1 MKRQAILVTTAALA
15 ATLGGCAVDPITIG
29 GWRAILWGI
38 PITPFAVVTL
48 VAILFYLATLLTDP
62 ALDPGRL
69 IRPFGKWMAIALTSL
84 YALGWI
90 LLPTYIHNFRV
101 TVDVAVDGVTHSGSS
116 VIEVSYSPGWLRWLL
131 KPSPY
136 GTGGWSE
143 VRGVAPIVDLGKY
156 GTLFASMDDPIKS
169 AATGRSG
176 SGAGPL
182 HATHKLLMVFEKTG
196 TRIDLGPRIV
206 PPDRYPQFIWVPPDN
221 DPEEAVPLLPQEFAE
236 HISPRVSLLEVRVS
250 PSTEEAV
257 DVVDPAPPWLTKLRH
272 FAAHPEDQKRGRP
285 FYLAAINVE
294 TGYRRWLPKR

>member
-29 GWRAILWGI
+29 GWRAIPWGI
-38 PITPFAVVTL
+38 PITPFAVATL
-48 VAILFYLATLLTDP
+48 LAILFYLATLLTDP

-90 LLPTYIHNFRV
+90 LLPTSIHNFRV

-156 GTLFASMDDPIKS
+156 GTLFASMGDAMPNS
-169 AATGRSG
+169 RTGTGQWRAGMGPQYATY
-176 SGAGPL
+176 
-182 HATHKLLMVFEKTG
+182 KLYMVFEAG
-196 TRIDLGPRIV
+196 DVSVDLGPRVI

-221 DPEEAVPLLPQEFAE
+221 DPEEAIPLLSEEFGA
-236 HISPRVSLLEVRVS
+236 HISRAVSLVEMRIS
-250 PSTEEAV
+250 PTTEQAV
-257 DVVDPAPPWLTKLRH
+257 DIVEPEPIWLARMRVPVGPKGYRIVRK
-272 FAAHPEDQKRGRP
+272 AANDFVLHRR
-285 FYLAAINVE
+285 LIE
-294 TGYRRWLPKR
+294 TGRRD